1 MWRNGD
7 IAMGPSA
14 DHPIVKELTD
24 VFKSKLILILI
35 EYYNYSVV
43 IFKNN

>member
-14 DHPIVKELTD
+14 DHPIVKELSEIFT
-24 VFKSKLILILI
+24 SKT
-35 EYYNYSVV
+35 
-43 IFKNN
+43 